1 MNNPFIKTD
10 SLINILGLNDRTMRK
25 PPSETDIAKACIITR
40 LREYDKIVELLSS
53 ISQERLT
60 HRGTDEV
67 FLSTGDN
74 TQAIKKLAK
83 YEDIVE
89 QIVNYRQTCDKI
101 PMNSVQ

>member
-25 PPSETDIAKACIITR
+25 PPDETDIAKACVITR

-60 HRGTDEV
+60 RRSADEV

-74 TQAIKKLAK
+74 TQAIEKLAK
-83 YEDIVE
+83 YEDIAE
-89 QIVNYRQTCDKI
+89 QIVNYRQACDKI

>member
-53 ISQERLT
+53 IS
-60 HRGTDEV
+60 
-67 FLSTGDN
+67 
-74 TQAIKKLAK
+74 
-83 YEDIVE
+83 
-89 QIVNYRQTCDKI
+89 
-101 PMNSVQ
+101 